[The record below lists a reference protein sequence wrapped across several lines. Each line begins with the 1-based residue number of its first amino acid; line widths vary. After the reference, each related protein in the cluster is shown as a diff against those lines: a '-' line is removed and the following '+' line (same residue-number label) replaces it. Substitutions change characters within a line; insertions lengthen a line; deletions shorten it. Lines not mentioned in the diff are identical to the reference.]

1 MENRRQQH
9 KKQLIDSFHE
19 ALARKDTDGAI
30 EIVKKLDLYLTP
42 AEAESLQ
49 EAAHGV
55 FKEKLNNLRTQFSVA
70 VQDHNWAEAVRV
82 GDIIIRDFPNTQMA
96 KEVRE
101 SMDALRERAANPEVA
116 EV

>member
-1 MENRRQQH
+1 
-9 KKQLIDSFHE
+9 
-19 ALARKDTDGAI
+19 
-30 EIVKKLDLYLTP
+30 
-42 AEAESLQ
+42 
-49 EAAHGV
+49 
-55 FKEKLNNLRTQFSVA
+55 
-70 VQDHNWAEAVRV
+70 VQDHHWADAVRV